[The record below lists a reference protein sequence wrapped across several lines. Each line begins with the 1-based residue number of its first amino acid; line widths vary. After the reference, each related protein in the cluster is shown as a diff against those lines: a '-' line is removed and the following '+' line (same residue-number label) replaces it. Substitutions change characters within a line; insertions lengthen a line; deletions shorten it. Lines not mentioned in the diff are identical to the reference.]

1 MKHIKMHIPSSSL
14 IVFICLLMTTPFIAA
29 AQETPPTVRDAAVT
43 PVKHGA
49 DVNRLVFTGTIR
61 KAAAGTAL
69 LTGSGTYLLQGVNLE
84 EIVGSRVNIIGTIIR
99 RGDVKTIEVVRAQ
112 LLPE

>member
-1 MKHIKMHIPSSSL
+1 MHIPSPSHIIFIFLL
-14 IVFICLLMTTPFIAA
+14 IIAPFIAA
-29 AQETPPTVRDAAVT
+29 AEKTPPSVQHAAVA
-43 PVKHGA
+43 PMEYGA
-49 DVNRLVFTGTIR
+49 DVNSVVFTGTTR

-69 LTGSGTYLLQGVNLE
+69 LTRNGTYILQGENLE

-99 RGDVKTIEVVRAQ
+99 RGDLKTIEVVRAQ

>member
-1 MKHIKMHIPSSSL
+1 MHITSPSL
-14 IVFICLLMTTPFIAA
+14 IIFIFLLMTAPFMAA
-29 AQETPPTVRDAAVT
+29 AGKTPPTVRHAAVA

-61 KAAAGTAL
+61 KAAQGTAL
-69 LTGSGTYLLQGVNLE
+69 LTRNGTYLLQGENLE
-84 EIVGSRVNIIGTIIR
+84 EIVGRRVNIIGTIIR
-99 RGDVKTIEVVRAQ
+99 RGDVKKIEVVRAQ